1 MQREQ
6 VTQLQ
11 REAEAGLGQVCRMG
25 GTQAARFFTAP
36 MSSKAVCDASAEAS
50 GSLEAG
56 AIVGGPA
63 HVP

>member
-36 MSSKAVCDASAEAS
+36 MSSKAVCGAVEAS